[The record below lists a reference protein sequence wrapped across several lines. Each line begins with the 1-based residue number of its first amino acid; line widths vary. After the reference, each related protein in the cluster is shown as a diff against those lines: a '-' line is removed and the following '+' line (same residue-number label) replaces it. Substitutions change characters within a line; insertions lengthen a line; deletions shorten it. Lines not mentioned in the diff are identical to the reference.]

1 LQVNLG
7 GNCGGHFLPLEYRGA
22 GMDCFIYAD
31 KFFLEDG
38 VYGHGYL
45 EIKAGKF
52 GSFFEVHPTGSA
64 KVIDYAGYW
73 IAPGLVD
80 THIHG
85 FKNHDVMDND
95 FKGLNAISE
104 ELLSCGVTSF
114 LPTTLTSSVETLN
127 KVVKMI
133 GENYSKVTGAKIKG
147 IFLEGP
153 FFTEKHKGAQNTN
166 YFRDPSIELLEN
178 WQNQSGHFIK
188 KIALAPERKGATEF
202 IGHAVNDG
210 VAVALAHSDATYEEA
225 KQAVENGA
233 SIFVHT
239 FNGMSGLHHREP
251 GMAGAAM
258 SLPDVFAEIICD
270 GHHVHPAVSNIL
282 MNARGRKETVLVTDC
297 MMAAGMPEGRYQLGE
312 YPVEV
317 KDGAAR
323 LESGSLAGSILQ
335 LIEAV
340 KNVVDWGVAT
350 LEEAIYMA
358 STAPAKS
365 IQLDGECGRIAA
377 GLDADFIVLTPQVEL
392 MATYL
397 DGICRYQAKNF
408 KWKEEIQ

>member
-1 LQVNLG
+1 
-7 GNCGGHFLPLEYRGA
+7 
-22 GMDCFIYAD
+22 MDCYVYAD
-31 KFFLEDG
+31 KFFLHDG
-38 VYGHGYL
+38 VYGPGFL
-45 EIKAGKF
+45 EIIDGKF
-52 GSFFEVHPTGSA
+52 AFFSNVHPTGTSNI
-64 KVIDYAGYW
+64 IDYTGYW

-95 FKGLNAISE
+95 LKGLNAISDG
-104 ELLSCGVTSF
+104 LLSCGVTSF
-114 LPTTLTSSVETLN
+114 LPTTLTSSTETLN

-153 FFTEKHKGAQNTN
+153 FFTEEHKGAQNKD
-166 YFRDPSIELLEN
+166 YFGDPYIELLEN
-178 WQNQSGHFIK
+178 WQNNSGHFIK
-188 KIALAPERKGATEF
+188 KIALAPERTGAAEF

-210 VAVALAHSDATYEEA
+210 VAVALAHSDATYEIA
-225 KQAVENGA
+225 KQAVEKGA

-258 SLPDVFAEIICD
+258 NLPNVYAEVICD
-270 GHHVHPAVSNIL
+270 GHHVHPAAANIL

-297 MMAAGMPEGRYQLGE
+297 MMAGGMPEGRYQLGE
-312 YPVEV
+312 FPVEV

-335 LIEAV
+335 LIDAV
-340 KNVVDWGVAT
+340 KNIVDWGIAT
-350 LEEAIYMA
+350 PEEAIYMA
-358 STAPAKS
+358 STGPAKS
-365 IQLDGECGRIAA
+365 IRLDGECGRIAA
-377 GLDADFIVLTPQVEL
+377 GLDADFIVLTPQIEL

-397 DGICRYQAKNF
+397 DGICRYHAKNF
-408 KWKEEIQ
+408 KGKEEII